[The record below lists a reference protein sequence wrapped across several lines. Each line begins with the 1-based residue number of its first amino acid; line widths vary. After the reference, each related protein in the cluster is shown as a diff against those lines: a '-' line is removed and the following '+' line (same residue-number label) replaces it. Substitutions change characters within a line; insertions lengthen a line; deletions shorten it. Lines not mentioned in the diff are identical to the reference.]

1 MGEANKNM
9 RLYEMISLLCKERGV
24 AGSKM
29 CTDIGHSKSLMTDL
43 RTKPQKGINVTTATK
58 IADYFGVSLDYL
70 LCLTPDAQ
78 TDLKKYKINELRKLL
93 ESSPD
98 EERPAIESDIG
109 VLQESLQELQ
119 PSADSDSSSE
129 QAQKNTRPTETGR
142 AGSKYVKSIY
152 EFLDT
157 CGEDQ
162 LANLA
167 QYVEFLK
174 SQEKNKN
181 T

>member
-78 TDLKKYKINELRKLL
+78 MDLKKYKINELRKLL
-93 ESSPD
+93 ENSPD

-109 VLQESLQELQ
+109 ALQESLQELQ

-129 QAQKNTRPTETGR
+129 QAQKNNHPAEAGR
-142 AGSKYVKSIY
+142 VVDKRTQRIFDFVDECSPEEFADLAKYID
-152 EFLDT
+152 FLEARRAT
-157 CGEDQ
+157 
-162 LANLA
+162 
-167 QYVEFLK
+167 K
-174 SQEKNKN
+174 
-181 T
+181 